1 MNMPG
6 MAAEASVYKTNNHY
20 TSGRDF
26 SKNLSTTVTPQD
38 CGFGDFLECF
48 GWEIA
53 YGAICGVAI
62 GACIGSGFDPVV
74 CAFAASCVFGVGG
87 IDLYLGC
94 HDCLPSTITD
104 AVDSTLRGGGRA
116 TTTRLHDDRLPAG
129 IRVLRVHQSSAV
141 HDASALRPT
150 LPAVTCPALDRGRQ
164 R

>member
-26 SKNLSTTVTPQD
+26 SNNVDTTVTPQD

-48 GWEIA
+48 GWKIA
-53 YGAICGVAI
+53 YGVICGGAI

-94 HDCLPSTITD
+94 HDCLPSTITE
-104 AVDSTLRGGGRA
+104 AVDSTLRGGGGPPPPDC
-116 TTTRLHDDRLPAG
+116 TTTGCRPGFVCCKCISPAPCTTEA
-129 IRVLRVHQSSAV
+129 RCNQLCQ
-141 HDASALRPT
+141 L
-150 LPAVTCPALDRGRQ
+150 
-164 R
+164 